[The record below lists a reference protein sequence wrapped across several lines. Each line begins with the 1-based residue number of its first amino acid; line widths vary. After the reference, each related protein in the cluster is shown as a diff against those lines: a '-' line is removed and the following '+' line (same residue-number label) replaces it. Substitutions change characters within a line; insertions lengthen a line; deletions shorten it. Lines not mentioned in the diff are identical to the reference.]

1 VDYASKILLNCLNLY
16 WVRPETA
23 LWKTLDV
30 LQMKSIKFKKPIIDI
45 GCGDGSFSFTHFG
58 GKTDTSFDVYRTMK
72 DTSKFFSGVDIHD
85 QNKKVKP
92 KIVRRANTQI
102 DVGLDWKKNLL
113 EKAKGFKLYK
123 KLIQHDNNYPLPFED
138 KKFET
143 IFSNTF
149 YWVNDIEHILK
160 EAKRICNHNGK
171 IVTFVPDKKFK
182 DLLIYNQFLKGG
194 YAWAKILDRGIYNQ
208 IKHCYTLSKWKS
220 IFSKVDLKV
229 NFHSN
234 YTTESFMKIWNIG
247 MRPYSPFIIE
257 MSNKLRLHDRTE
269 IKKRLVTEMFPLLR
283 SYLNFEISKIGKNN
297 CFHFFVLSRKS

>member
-1 VDYASKILLNCLNLY
+1 MDYASKILLNYLNLY

-58 GKTDTSFDVYRTMK
+58 GKADTSFDVYRTMK
-72 DTSKFFSGVDIHD
+72 DTSGFFSGVDIHD
-85 QNKKVKP
+85 QNKKIKL

-113 EKAKGFKLYK
+113 EKAKGFKLYE

-143 IFSNTF
+143 IFSNAF
-149 YWVNDIEHILK
+149 YWVNDIEHILR

-182 DLLIYNQFLKGG
+182 DLLLYNQFLKGG
-194 YAWAKILDRGIYNQ
+194 YTWAKILDRGIYNQ

-234 YTTESFMKIWNIG
+234 YTTETFMKIWNIG

-269 IKKRLVTEMFPLLR
+269 IKKRLVTEMFPILR
-283 SYLNFEISKIGKNN
+283 SYLNFEISKIGRNN